1 MDTERI
7 GIEMTQQETDEK
19 NAMGNSQNTI
29 RREYDFAPDVKLKEC
44 RFCRVMIPKKAKI
57 CPNCR
62 MSLKR
67 HWFRNVAA
75 VIFAVAVIGAGGY
88 YLSAHWG
95 IMKDA
100 VASVWM
106 AQDRSALPVMS
117 MTTDHTEMDKLAGSE
132 TTEAAN
138 MPETAEKTAQQTE
151 SKAGAGAET
160 AEAAVKDGS
169 GENKSNTLSAVEKET
184 EDRNDIVEADAQDT
198 ESRNDTASAETG
210 EAEDKAVTVAAGEEE
225 IENGNEAAPA
235 EAKEIGRK
243 SEAAV
248 MENEKAAAPVE
259 AKVTENETEMAEA
272 GERENKSSTAAVKAQ
287 GVTEKQTS
295 TERGTEETHVD
306 SGAMGSQEIDF
317 REDCIEV
324 SYKSL
329 LRDPETYLDEALMVE
344 VQVVCQVNGG
354 LFDDNTYYLCKTDDA
369 NNITRYYIVRDDRET
384 DDTLIL
390 EGDILTVFGK
400 MFGTCRI
407 PADLIGTRP
416 TVPAVS
422 MLYYDLTGE

>member
-75 VIFAVAVIGAGGY
+75 VVFAVAVIGAGGY

-117 MTTDHTEMDKLAGSE
+117 MTTDHTEMDKLAASE

-138 MPETAEKTAQQTE
+138 MPETAERTAQQTE
-151 SKAGAGAET
+151 SKAGAGVET

-235 EAKEIGRK
+235 EAK
-243 SEAAV
+243 
-248 MENEKAAAPVE
+248 
-259 AKVTENETEMAEA
+259 VTENETEIAED

-287 GVTEKQTS
+287 GVTENQTS

-329 LRDPETYLDEALMVE
+329 LRDPETYLDEALMME